1 MKKLMNTKNKN
12 QTMGYI
18 SSEEDRTIFQEREN
32 FIKTMTPVEF
42 MIFDDFEQ
50 TFAGNM
56 VNGFSYSKIL
66 KSFLTDYQS
75 LLQNRSM
82 DLSYW
87 FVNGIRDIYE
97 PTEIPA
103 QLYPSIYNTLFAK
116 DLRYKALIR
125 TDGKLASFVYCLGKA
140 QAGSWGYFPDNT
152 CYTMKY
158 FRDMA
163 IGLKSIIPPV
173 SLLSNNHTV
182 TVTSFTPV
190 SGTYDYNLV
199 TNVGTFRISVTPQ
212 SLYHKLQ
219 VPNCMGTLISFNVVQ
234 AVNASPARVTD
245 LQLIIPTGLT
255 ASNTV
260 IYDTVMSPNSFIA
273 MLTKMIGIIEFFE
286 GENTAM
292 NVDGNYDGLA
302 ANNYEVILQQ
312 QLDYLNTIN
321 DAVSQ
326 SLINEKIESQTQKD
340 DLIKKI
346 ADKKAEIANYMSV
359 KKQAIKNLNTLIN
372 QKAELAR
379 NV

>member
-1 MKKLMNTKNKN
+1 MKIKNKN

-32 FIKTMTPVEF
+32 FIKTMTLTEY
-42 MIFDDFEQ
+42 MIFNDFEQ

-87 FVNGIRDIYE
+87 FVSGISEVYE
-97 PTEIPA
+97 ATEIPA
-103 QLYPSIYNTLFAK
+103 QRYPTVYNVLFAK

-125 TDGKLASFVYCLGKA
+125 TDGKLAPFVYCLGRA
-140 QAGSWGYFPDNT
+140 QEGSWGFYPENT
-152 CYTMKY
+152 CHTIKY
-158 FRDMA
+158 FRDMV
-163 IGLKSIIPPV
+163 ISLKSVIPTVSSLNSNYTVNIITFSRP
-173 SLLSNNHTV
+173 
-182 TVTSFTPV
+182 
-190 SGTYDYNLV
+190 SGTYYYVLSTNLGIFNIDV
-199 TNVGTFRISVTPQ
+199 SSEKSHHTLPIPNCNGASIDFDITPAVGTTPAKVSNLKIVMAVGFGNSIYN
-212 SLYHKLQ
+212 SLYESSL
-219 VPNCMGTLISFNVVQ
+219 
-234 AVNASPARVTD
+234 
-245 LQLIIPTGLT
+245 
-255 ASNTV
+255 
-260 IYDTVMSPNSFIA
+260 SPNAFIA
-273 MLTKMIGIIEFFE
+273 MLTRMIDIISFFE

-302 ANNYEVILQQ
+302 ANSYEVILQD
-312 QLDYLNTIN
+312 QLNYLNTIN

-326 SLINEKIESQTQKD
+326 SLINEKIESQNQKD
-340 DLIKKI
+340 DVMKKI
-346 ADKKAEIANYMSV
+346 ADKKAEIGNFMSV
-359 KKQAIKNLNTLIN
+359 KKQAINNLNTLIS